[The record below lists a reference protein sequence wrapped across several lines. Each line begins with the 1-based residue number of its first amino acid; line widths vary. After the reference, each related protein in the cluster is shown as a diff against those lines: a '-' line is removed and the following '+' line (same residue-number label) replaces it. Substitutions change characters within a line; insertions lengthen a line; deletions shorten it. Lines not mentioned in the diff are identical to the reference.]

1 MAAVVSLAGGPWSTR
16 RRLCS
21 GSIKR
26 PIVKVM
32 GSEDLVDDIE
42 KAVLSEAL
50 MEMLLTRLVSARSNI
65 EVVRLIEEN
74 VDDGE
79 SISLSSGGAG
89 RDILQSDKS
98 YARSN
103 RAEIS

>member
-1 MAAVVSLAGGPWSTR
+1 M
-16 RRLCS
+16 
-21 GSIKR
+21 K
-26 PIVKVM
+26 
-32 GSEDLVDDIE
+32 
-42 KAVLSEAL
+42 
-50 MEMLLTRLVSARSNI
+50 MLLTRLVSARSNI

-79 SISLSSGGAG
+79 STSLSSGAG
-89 RDILQSDKS
+89 GSDILESDKI